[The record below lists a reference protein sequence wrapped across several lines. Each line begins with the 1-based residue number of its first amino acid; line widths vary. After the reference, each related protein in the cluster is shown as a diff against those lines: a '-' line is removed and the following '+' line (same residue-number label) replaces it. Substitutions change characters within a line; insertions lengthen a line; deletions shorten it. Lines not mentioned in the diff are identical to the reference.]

1 MLHVLKFDSAG
12 LGHCLYTEIL
22 DLTSIGPLQIARA
35 STIEF
40 NNDSK
45 VWEVKGSENNVLFSN
60 PSRAV
65 CLVWE
70 QHCFNR

>member
-1 MLHVLKFDSAG
+1 MLHVLKFDNSG

-45 VWEVKGSENNVLFSN
+45 VWEVKDSESRVLFSN
-60 PSRAV
+60 PSRTV

-70 QHCFNR
+70 QQYFNR